1 MARRYVV
8 TDHPVAEQ
16 LGLNPGDILIP
27 YIGNEDVSE
36 YVTDAHIVLS
46 YTGTED
52 PIVIPRDAV
61 EGL

>member
-1 MARRYVV
+1 MARHYVV

-36 YVTDAHIVLS
+36 HVTDAHIVLS
-46 YTGTED
+46 YNGTED
-52 PIVIPRDAV
+52 PIRI
-61 EGL
+61 